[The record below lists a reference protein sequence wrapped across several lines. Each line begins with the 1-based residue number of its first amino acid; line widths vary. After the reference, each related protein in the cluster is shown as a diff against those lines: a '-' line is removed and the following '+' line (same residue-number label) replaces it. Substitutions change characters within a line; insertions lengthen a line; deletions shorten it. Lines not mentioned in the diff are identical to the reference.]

1 MSRKILAD
9 GVTVRE
15 VWAWAMYDFA
25 NSAYTTTVV
34 TAIFNA
40 YFVAVV
46 AAGASWATLAWTT
59 TQAVASLAIMLTAAS
74 AGAYADRH
82 GAKKKLLAV
91 TTIGCVAGT
100 AALFWVGPGDVVL
113 AMTLVAIASFFF
125 GSSENIIA
133 AFLPELAGDEDLGKV
148 SGWGWAWGYLGGMAC
163 LGLCLAWIVAAKGR
177 GEGAGSFVPAAML
190 ITAAFFAVAS
200 LPTFMLLRERVQ
212 ASPVAEAAT
221 ELSALAQRLLRTARE
236 MRSFPDMARFMVCL
250 LCYQSGVFAA
260 IALAAIY
267 AQEAIGFTAEDNIK
281 LFFVVNGTAAVG
293 AFAFGYLQDRLGHV
307 RTIALTLAGW
317 LLMTAI
323 ALSSDSREQFWV
335 AANIAGLCLGSSQS
349 ASRALVGLFAPRQ
362 RRAEFFGVWGLAM
375 KLAAI
380 TGPMTYGMTTWLSG
394 GNHRLAL
401 AVTGLYF
408 VAGLVMLIG
417 IDEKRGREAALAG

>member
-1 MSRKILAD
+1 
-9 GVTVRE
+9 
-15 VWAWAMYDFA
+15 
-25 NSAYTTTVV
+25 
-34 TAIFNA
+34 
-40 YFVAVV
+40 
-46 AAGASWATLAWTT
+46 
-59 TQAVASLAIMLTAAS
+59 
-74 AGAYADRH
+74 
-82 GAKKKLLAV
+82 
-91 TTIGCVAGT
+91 
-100 AALFWVGPGDVVL
+100 
-113 AMTLVAIASFFF
+113 
-125 GSSENIIA
+125 
-133 AFLPELAGDEDLGKV
+133 
-148 SGWGWAWGYLGGMAC
+148 
-163 LGLCLAWIVAAKGR
+163 
-177 GEGAGSFVPAAML
+177 
-190 ITAAFFAVAS
+190 
-200 LPTFMLLRERVQ
+200 MLLRERVQ

-349 ASRALVGLFAPRQ
+349 ASLP
-362 RRAEFFGVWGLAM
+362 
-375 KLAAI
+375 KAAKPGA
-380 TGPMTYGMTTWLSG
+380 TVTMFTKQPSG
-394 GNHRLAL
+394 
-401 AVTGLYF
+401 T
-408 VAGLVMLIG
+408 
-417 IDEKRGREAALAG
+417 RGSK